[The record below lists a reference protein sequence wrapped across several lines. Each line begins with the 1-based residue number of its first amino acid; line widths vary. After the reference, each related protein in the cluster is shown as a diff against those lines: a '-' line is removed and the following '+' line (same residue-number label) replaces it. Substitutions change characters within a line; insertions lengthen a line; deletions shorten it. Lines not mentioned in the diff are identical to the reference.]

1 MKTIIIDDELY
12 AFIASKTEHIGE
24 SASEILRRILI
35 KDHGLKAGSAKSVDV
50 TEPTDV
56 TGAVTEI
63 NKTKKK
69 VSLEPQVIHSSVVNA
84 AGVFNVLSDEVL
96 KTDMSKVNRF
106 LLILGALHGAHSEQ
120 FSKILEIKGKGRL
133 YFAQDK
139 QALLSSGSST
149 NPKQIPDS
157 YYWVVTNNNTA
168 KKSSMLTEVAKK
180 LGYSDNNIKKLSQL
194 FTPS

>member
-35 KDHGLKAGSAKSVDV
+35 KDHGLKAGETKSVDV
-50 TEPTDV
+50 SEPDDV

-69 VSLEPQVIHSSVVNA
+69 AQLESQLNGNSVVNA
-84 AGVFNVLSDEVL
+84 AAVFKVLSDKVL
-96 KTDMSKVNRF
+96 KTDMSKVERF
-106 LLILGALHGAHSEQ
+106 LLILSALHGAHSNQ

-133 YFAQDK
+133 YFAQNK

-149 NPKQIPDS
+149 NPKQIPGS
-157 YYWVVTNNNTA
+157 NYWVVTNNNTA
-168 KKSSMLTEVAKK
+168 KKKSMLSEVAKN
-180 LGYSDNNIKKLSQL
+180 LGYSDNNISKLSQL
-194 FTPS
+194 FSPS